1 MTINYTAR
9 QAELTPDIEK
19 YCERRM
25 ASLEKLLGY
34 PLEAHL
40 ILSVEKYRNKVEIN
54 VKTKGATLNS
64 VSETRD
70 MSSSL
75 GDAFDNIERRAKK
88 EKEKLRERKRR
99 KAKESAPAAVSEAPS
114 ESERRV
120 FRSRKYYMKPMPV
133 EEALLLF
140 ESSRDEVLVFRNF
153 DTEKWA
159 VLFRRKDGHF
169 GLIEPE

>member
-1 MTINYTAR
+1 MAITYTAR
-9 QAELTPDIEK
+9 QAELTPEIEK
-19 YCERRM
+19 YCERRI

-34 PLEAHL
+34 TLETHL
-40 ILSVEKYRNKVEIN
+40 IFSVEKYRNKVEIN

-64 VSETRD
+64 VSETQD

-99 KAKESAPAAVSEAPS
+99 KTKESAPPDIPDEAP
-114 ESERRV
+114 EPERRV
-120 FRSRKYYMKPMPV
+120 IRSRKYSMKPMSV
-133 EEALLLF
+133 EEALILF
-140 ESSRDEVLVFRNF
+140 ESSRDEVFVFRKF
-153 DTEKWA
+153 DTESWA

-169 GLIEPE
+169 GLIEPK

>member
-1 MTINYTAR
+1 MTITYTTR
-9 QAELTPDIEK
+9 QAELTPDLAK

-54 VKTKGATLNS
+54 IKIKGATLNS

-70 MSSSL
+70 MSGSL

-99 KAKESAPAAVSEAPS
+99 KAKESAPAAVSEAPP

>member
-1 MTINYTAR
+1 MTITYTAR
-9 QAELTPDIEK
+9 QAELTPDLEK

-70 MSSSL
+70 MSGSL

-99 KAKESAPAAVSEAPS
+99 KAKESAPAAVSEAPP

-133 EEALLLF
+133 DEALLLF
-140 ESSRDEVLVFRNF
+140 ESSRDEVLVFRKF

>member
-1 MTINYTAR
+1 MSITYTAR

-25 ASLEKLLGY
+25 ASLEKIMGY
-34 PLEAHL
+34 PLEVNL
-40 ILSVEKYRNKVEIN
+40 IFSVEKYRNKVEIN

-64 VSETRD
+64 VSETQD
-70 MSSSL
+70 MTSSL
-75 GDAFDNIERRAKK
+75 GDAFDNIEKRAKK

-99 KAKESAPAAVSEAPS
+99 KAKESAPVAMPEAPS
-114 ESERRV
+114 ESEKRII
-120 FRSRKYYMKPMPV
+120 RSRRYSMKPMSV
-133 EEALLLF
+133 DEALLLI
-140 ESSRDEVLVFRNF
+140 ETSRDEVIVFRKF

-159 VLFRRKDGHF
+159 VLYRRKDGHF

>member
-1 MTINYTAR
+1 MTITYTAR

-40 ILSVEKYRNKVEIN
+40 ILSVEKYRSKVEIN

-70 MSSSL
+70 MSGSL

-99 KAKESAPAAVSEAPS
+99 KAKESATAAVSEAPP

-133 EEALLLF
+133 DEAVLLF
-140 ESSRDEVLVFRNF
+140 ESSRDEVLVFRKF
-153 DTEKWA
+153 DTGKWA

>member
-1 MTINYTAR
+1 MTITYTAR
-9 QAELTPDIEK
+9 QAELTPDLEK

-34 PLEAHL
+34 PLEAHF

-70 MSSSL
+70 MSGSL

-99 KAKESAPAAVSEAPS
+99 KAKESAPAAVSEAPP

-120 FRSRKYYMKPMPV
+120 FRSRRYYMKPMPV
-133 EEALLLF
+133 DEALLLF
-140 ESSRDEVLVFRNF
+140 ESSRDEVLVFRKF